1 MALDD
6 SRNNVA
12 KRALAI
18 ASAIAAADPG
28 ERAATRRMS
37 DGGSPLF
44 WRQVARLGIAP
55 HEEARWMRFTRMIAL
70 LTPSTATESIHEA
83 KRPLGAVLAD
93 GGDAGRKLDKSF
105 VSEQRLAR
113 LLAARGMSRLDTLE
127 RTLRMVARAKPRLDV
142 VDLAWIVLRED
153 GGSLAREYY
162 RRLDRQTDTDKKEPE
177 NA

>member
-1 MALDD
+1 MAPDD
-6 SRNNVA
+6 PQDVVA

-28 ERAATRRMS
+28 ERAAARRMGQ
-37 DGGSPLF
+37 GGCPLF
-44 WRQVARLGIAP
+44 WRQAARLGIAP
-55 HEEARWMRFTRMIAL
+55 HEEARWMRFTLMIAL
-70 LTPSTATESIHEA
+70 LTPSTATESIHKA

-93 GGDAGRKLDKSF
+93 GGDAGGKLDKPV

-113 LLAARGMSRLDTLE
+113 LLAARGISRLDTLE
-127 RTLRMVARAKPRLDV
+127 RTVRMVARTKPPLDV
-142 VDLAWIVLRED
+142 VDLAWVVLRED
-153 GGSLAREYY
+153 SGSLAREYY